1 MSLVLCASADRLV
14 HWSVADMERSFELC
28 VRNITVGNEAQ
39 SVVWRPE
46 ESAETAAGRVTAR
59 DVAQVAAFLEHQASI
74 ALMIRMDFRYA
85 ARELIRDGVGLFVAA
100 QGCGESVLDRVGRW
114 LVVDGNT
121 FNAGHRSDWDFLF
134 GDKVPVSSVVLG
146 CDAFRSMIGPS
157 TFPTFVEL
165 AFEWLL
171 PGGTLDVH
179 ADQPVSEVLFR
190 TGFAPGAGRF
200 ADDAPEASASCGLGT
215 MRVHKPE
222 QPDSSLGVLVINL
235 RRRPD
240 RWSRVVTAAGRA
252 GLPPVERI
260 DAVDGAD
267 LDPSTPDVARIFN
280 LSTWRY
286 GSARNAHQDHGYR
299 RRVLGCALSHVEA
312 WKRIAERDEIHLVLE
327 DDVTFAEDF
336 AAQWVPLLERLRR
349 DRTWDL
355 VQLGVLD
362 DRDLYGDSVVL
373 PGLKRFSSRPRTFG
387 AGAFAYLVRP
397 RTASLLLDHARRWG
411 IQQAVD
417 WWLVDRYVDLVAY
430 KADPHL
436 AFSPQGEGRDSDND
450 ELYDQTRLLLDS
462 TSDAHRNATFVIDD
476 PAQGAVVVAGEQ
488 LEIRGHFLVDGR
500 PDLFLHRHA
509 LARLCVS
516 ARRLEADDSDDEAR
530 DACICLGTGN
540 ATLTVPASWL
550 TRPGWY
556 AFDVALRA
564 LDADL
569 IAASSVLVEAVP
581 DSSKQRQDPHDLA
594 ETSSFTGATHALEV
608 AVDDKTVEVTCT
620 DVGRAKLYACVRDF
634 CLAHS
639 IQPRLDCLASLLA
652 TFAAHFRASAAI
664 LGK

>member
-1 MSLVLCASADRLV
+1 MWRTLLVVLANAERLV
-14 HWSVADMERSFELC
+14 HWSVAEMERNFELC
-28 VRNITVGNEAQ
+28 VRNITVGKEAQ

-46 ESAETAAGRVTAR
+46 ESAETAARRVAAR

-100 QGCGESVLDRVGRW
+100 QGCKESVLDRVGRW

-121 FNAGHRSDWDFLF
+121 FNAGRRSDWDFFF
-134 GDKVPVSSVVLG
+134 GDKVSSVVLG
-146 CDAFRSMIGPS
+146 CDAFRSMGHS
-157 TFPTFVEL
+157 TFPNFVDL

-179 ADQPVSEVLFR
+179 ADRPVTEVLFR

-200 ADDAPEASASCGLGT
+200 ADDAPATATCGAGT
-215 MRVHKPE
+215 TRVHKPE
-222 QPDSSLGVLVINL
+222 QPESTLGVLVINL
-235 RRRPD
+235 QRRPD
-240 RWSRVVTAAGRA
+240 RWSRVVAAAGRA

-260 DAVDGAD
+260 DAVDGKE

-299 RRVLGCALSHVEA
+299 RRVLGCALSHLEA
-312 WKRIAERDEIHLVLE
+312 WKRVAERDEIHLVLE
-327 DDVTFAEDF
+327 DDVTFGENFVAR
-336 AAQWVPLLERLRR
+336 WVPLLESLRR

-362 DRDLYGDSVVL
+362 DRDLYGDAVVL

-387 AGAFAYLVRP
+387 AGAFAYLLRP
-397 RTASLLLDHARRWG
+397 RTARFLLDYARQWG

-450 ELYDQTRLLLDS
+450 ELYDQARLLLDS
-462 TSDAHRNATFVIDD
+462 ANDAHQYAAFVVDD

-516 ARRLEADDSDDEAR
+516 ARFLDDSNDDAR
-530 DACICLGTGN
+530 EACIGLGKGN
-540 ATLTVPASWL
+540 ATLTVPGSWL
-550 TRPGWY
+550 MRPGWY

-569 IAASSVLVEAVP
+569 IAASSVLVEAVR

-594 ETSSFTGATHALEV
+594 EAAFSTGATHALDV
-608 AVDDKTVEVTCT
+608 AVDDKTVAVTCA

-652 TFAAHFRASAAI
+652 TFAAHFRASAA
-664 LGK
+664 LLSK